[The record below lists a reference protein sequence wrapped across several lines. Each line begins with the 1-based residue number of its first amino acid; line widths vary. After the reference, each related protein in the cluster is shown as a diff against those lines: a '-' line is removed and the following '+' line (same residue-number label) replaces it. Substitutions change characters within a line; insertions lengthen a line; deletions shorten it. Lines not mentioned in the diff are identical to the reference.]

1 MKTKKY
7 LQHALPYWLESAMS
21 NRYTC
26 TNPRCENG
34 KINIQTERSSWEYPG
49 AWEEVD
55 CEICNGLGYFP
66 AKKRKARR
74 RCTLKSWMTDK
85 IIKDSIDF
93 APHSLLGYMM
103 GVLNVMA
110 CSSTSPEE
118 AKKMAVNASYAA
130 QIYNNMIKRHRDW
143 LFEIENER
151 IAKMYQEV
159 GL

>member
-7 LQHALPYWLESAMS
+7 LQLALPHWLELAMD
-21 NRYTC
+21 NRHTC

-34 KINIQTERSSWEYPG
+34 KVSIQTERSSWEYPG

-66 AKKRKARR
+66 AKKRRARR
-74 RCTLKSWMTDK
+74 RCILKSWMTNK
-85 IIKDSIDF
+85 IIKDRHDM
-93 APHSLLGYMM
+93 APCALSGYMM
-103 GVLNVMA
+103 GVLGVMA
-110 CSSTSPEE
+110 WASTSPEA
-118 AKKMAVNASYAA
+118 AKEMAVNASYAA
-130 QIYNNMIKRHRDW
+130 QIYRRMIDRHRDW
-143 LFEIENER
+143 LYEVENKR